1 MSKGKQHEAGASE
14 GARRATGEASVF
26 CLVLWVH
33 SRLHVEIMHLLSPR
47 WPGGRSWLTE
57 GAGSVHQRPD
67 RYNARCGRCRAQGA
81 GQFAVHWRRYI
92 VKKTSIVG
100 LLVVA
105 LGGVPSPA
113 QGQGWYLGSE
123 LGGHVVPALGI
134 TGLSNDRA
142 SVCDEFINPQYAT
155 VTQTAGYEAYN
166 CTGPDRRDNWV
177 NQFARATGLQTS
189 WVLGYRFEAD
199 ASGPR
204 WRHVRTEVEYF
215 YRATAYDQTVAV
227 PGLSAGSGSVTANK
241 LNQELQTAT
250 DYLGRVTAHTLFANL
265 YWDVRTRSR
274 LTPYVGVGVG
284 FGSTAV
290 AYGSLWSR
298 NANPTAITTGEGLPN
313 VDAIRQNLAATTSS
327 FQGVLSDRLL
337 SQQVLVGVHYALT
350 EDLAVGVKGRWV
362 HGAAFESDDAVVW
375 DPLRSHVP
383 NLRRDGSEPVSGQL
397 LTDASTLWD
406 VGLSLTYHF

>member
-1 MSKGKQHEAGASE
+1 M
-14 GARRATGEASVF
+14 
-26 CLVLWVH
+26 
-33 SRLHVEIMHLLSPR
+33 
-47 WPGGRSWLTE
+47 
-57 GAGSVHQRPD
+57 
-67 RYNARCGRCRAQGA
+67 
-81 GQFAVHWRRYI
+81 
-92 VKKTSIVG
+92 KKTAIVG

-105 LGGVPSPA
+105 LGSVPSPA

-189 WVLGYRFEAD
+189 WVLGYRFWAD

-204 WRHVRTEVEYF
+204 WRHVRTEMEYF

-227 PGLSAGSGSVTANK
+227 PGLNAGSGSVTADK

-250 DYLGRVTAHTLFANL
+250 DYLGRVTSHTLFANL

-284 FGSTAV
+284 IGSTAV

-313 VDAIRQNLAATTSS
+313 VDDIRQNLAATTSS
-327 FQGVLSDRLL
+327 FQGILSDKLV
-337 SQQVLVGVHYALT
+337 SQQVLVGVNYALT
-350 EDLAVGVKGRWV
+350 EGLSVGVKGRWV
-362 HGAAFESDDAVVW
+362 HGAAFESDDALVW

-406 VGLSLTYHF
+406 VGLSLAYHF

>member
-1 MSKGKQHEAGASE
+1 M
-14 GARRATGEASVF
+14 
-26 CLVLWVH
+26 
-33 SRLHVEIMHLLSPR
+33 
-47 WPGGRSWLTE
+47 
-57 GAGSVHQRPD
+57 
-67 RYNARCGRCRAQGA
+67 
-81 GQFAVHWRRYI
+81 
-92 VKKTSIVG
+92 KKTSIVVG

-123 LGGHVVPALGI
+123 LGAHMVPALGI

-155 VTQTAGYEAYN
+155 VTQTAEYEEYN
-166 CTGPDRRDNWV
+166 CTGPDRRNDWV
-177 NQFARATGLQTS
+177 NQFARATGSQTS
-189 WVLGYRFEAD
+189 WVLGYRFGAD

-204 WRHVRTEVEYF
+204 WRHVRTEMEYF

-227 PGLSAGSGSVTANK
+227 PGSGSDSVTADK
-241 LNQELQTAT
+241 LNQEIQTAT
-250 DYLGRVTAHTLFANL
+250 DYLGRVTSHTLFANL

-284 FGSTAV
+284 IESTAV

-313 VDAIRQNLAATTSS
+313 EDDIRQNLTATTSS
-327 FQGVLSDRLL
+327 LQGIQSDKLV
-337 SQQVLVGVHYALT
+337 SQQVLVGVNYALT
-350 EDLAVGVKGRWV
+350 EGLSVGVKGRWV
-362 HGAAFESDDAVVW
+362 HSAAFESDDALVW

-406 VGLSLTYHF
+406 VGLSLTYHL

>member
-1 MSKGKQHEAGASE
+1 M
-14 GARRATGEASVF
+14 
-26 CLVLWVH
+26 
-33 SRLHVEIMHLLSPR
+33 
-47 WPGGRSWLTE
+47 
-57 GAGSVHQRPD
+57 
-67 RYNARCGRCRAQGA
+67 
-81 GQFAVHWRRYI
+81 
-92 VKKTSIVG
+92 KKTAIVG

-155 VTQTAGYEAYN
+155 VTQTAEYEAYN
-166 CTGPDRRDNWV
+166 CTGLDRSDDWV

-189 WVLGYRFEAD
+189 WVLGYRFGAD

-227 PGLSAGSGSVTANK
+227 PGLSAGSGSVTADK

-284 FGSTAV
+284 IGSTAV

-298 NANPTAITTGEGLPN
+298 NANPTAITTGGGLPN
-313 VDAIRQNLAATTSS
+313 VDDIRQNLAATTSS
-327 FQGVLSDRLL
+327 FQGVLSDKLV
-337 SQQVLVGVHYALT
+337 SQQVLVGVNYALT
-350 EDLAVGVKGRWV
+350 EGLSVGVKGRWV
-362 HGAAFESDDAVVW
+362 HSAAFESDDALVW

-383 NLRRDGSEPVSGQL
+383 NLRRVGSEPVSGQL

>member
-1 MSKGKQHEAGASE
+1 M
-14 GARRATGEASVF
+14 
-26 CLVLWVH
+26 
-33 SRLHVEIMHLLSPR
+33 
-47 WPGGRSWLTE
+47 
-57 GAGSVHQRPD
+57 
-67 RYNARCGRCRAQGA
+67 
-81 GQFAVHWRRYI
+81 
-92 VKKTSIVG
+92 KKTLIVVG

-123 LGGHVVPALGI
+123 LGAHVVPALGI

-155 VTQTAGYEAYN
+155 VTQTAEYEAYN
-166 CTGPDRRDNWV
+166 CTGPDRRNDWV
-177 NQFARATGLQTS
+177 NQFARATGSQAS
-189 WVLGYRFEAD
+189 WVLGYRFGAD

-204 WRHVRTEVEYF
+204 WRHVRTEMEYF

-227 PGLSAGSGSVTANK
+227 PGSGSDSVTADK
-241 LNQELQTAT
+241 LNQEIQTAT
-250 DYLGRVTAHTLFANL
+250 DYLGRVTSHTLFANL

-284 FGSTAV
+284 IGSTAV

-313 VDAIRQNLAATTSS
+313 EDDIRQNLAATTSS
-327 FQGVLSDRLL
+327 LQGIQSDKLV
-337 SQQVLVGVHYALT
+337 SQQVLVGVNYALT
-350 EDLAVGVKGRWV
+350 EGLSVGVKGRWV
-362 HGAAFESDDAVVW
+362 HGAAFESDDALVW

>member
-1 MSKGKQHEAGASE
+1 M
-14 GARRATGEASVF
+14 
-26 CLVLWVH
+26 
-33 SRLHVEIMHLLSPR
+33 
-47 WPGGRSWLTE
+47 
-57 GAGSVHQRPD
+57 
-67 RYNARCGRCRAQGA
+67 
-81 GQFAVHWRRYI
+81 
-92 VKKTSIVG
+92 KKTSIVG

-123 LGGHVVPALGI
+123 LGAHVVPALGI

-189 WVLGYRFEAD
+189 WVLGYRFGAD
-199 ASGPR
+199 ASGLR

-227 PGLSAGSGSVTANK
+227 PGLSAGSGNVTANK

-250 DYLGRVTAHTLFANL
+250 DYLGRVTSHTLFANL

-274 LTPYVGVGVG
+274 LTPSVGVGV
-284 FGSTAV
+284 GSTAV

-350 EDLAVGVKGRWV
+350 EDLSVGVKGRWV

-383 NLRRDGSEPVSGQL
+383 NLRRDGSELVSGQL

>member
-1 MSKGKQHEAGASE
+1 M
-14 GARRATGEASVF
+14 
-26 CLVLWVH
+26 
-33 SRLHVEIMHLLSPR
+33 
-47 WPGGRSWLTE
+47 
-57 GAGSVHQRPD
+57 
-67 RYNARCGRCRAQGA
+67 
-81 GQFAVHWRRYI
+81 
-92 VKKTSIVG
+92 
-100 LLVVA
+100 A

-189 WVLGYRFEAD
+189 WVLGYRFGAD

-204 WRHVRTEVEYF
+204 WRHVRTEMEYF

-227 PGLSAGSGSVTANK
+227 PGLNAGSGSVTADK

-250 DYLGRVTAHTLFANL
+250 DYLGRVTSHALFANL

-284 FGSTAV
+284 IGSTAV

-313 VDAIRQNLAATTSS
+313 VDDIRQNLTATTSS
-327 FQGVLSDRLL
+327 FQGILSDKLV
-337 SQQVLVGVHYALT
+337 SQQVLVGVNYALT
-350 EDLAVGVKGRWV
+350 EGLSVGVKGRWV
-362 HGAAFESDDAVVW
+362 HGAAFESDDALVW